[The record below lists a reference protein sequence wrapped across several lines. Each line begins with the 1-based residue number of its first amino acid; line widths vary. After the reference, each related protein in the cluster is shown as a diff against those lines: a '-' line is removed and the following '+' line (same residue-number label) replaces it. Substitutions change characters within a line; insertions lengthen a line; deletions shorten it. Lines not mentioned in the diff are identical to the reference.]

1 MDNSKEKID
10 INLIL
15 ANSLAN
21 LLLEKPFEKIKVI
34 DICKNAN
41 IPRSTFYYH
50 FNDKYE
56 LLEFT
61 INSLSDKLSKQVIN
75 DSSNDFLQYI
85 DNFIKVFVEYLNE
98 NKNLYISLINKNK
111 DEFTLNVLFTMVC
124 SDLKERLY
132 EEKVKGNINPSIPID
147 FIAEFYI
154 GGFARLSQFW
164 LLHTDIYDAN
174 DLYEAL
180 SSLFLHNSNNT
191 ILNP

>member
-154 GGFARLSQFW
+154 GGFARLRF
-164 LLHTDIYDAN
+164 N
-174 DLYEAL
+174 
-180 SSLFLHNSNNT
+180 
-191 ILNP
+191 

>member
-85 DNFIKVFVEYLNE
+85 D